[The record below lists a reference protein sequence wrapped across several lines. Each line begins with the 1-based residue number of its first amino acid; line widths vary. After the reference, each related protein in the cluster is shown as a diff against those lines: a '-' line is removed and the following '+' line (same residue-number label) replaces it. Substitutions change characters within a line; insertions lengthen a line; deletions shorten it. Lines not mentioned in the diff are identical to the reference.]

1 MESGTGKG
9 PLPLH
14 REAGGQDAAPRRLR
28 GWGRALPIALGVW
41 LLACVLFAAGLGSV
55 EISPAQVVSILLEKI
70 GLRGWAA
77 YDDVQAAV
85 LEAIRL
91 PRVVLAAL
99 VGAGLASSDAALQ
112 GLYRNPLA
120 DPGLLGI
127 SSGAALGVSGSI
139 VLGVSALG
147 MFTLPLAAFLG
158 SLSAMVLIYSLAR
171 HDRKTNVAVMLLAG
185 IAINA
190 LCGAGTG
197 LFSYFSTEDQLRS
210 ITFWLLGSL
219 GGATWPAV
227 LSAAPF
233 ILLSVGA
240 LPFFAGAL
248 NALLLGEANAR
259 HLGVSVETVKTLLVL
274 LIALGVG
281 AGVAVSGMIGFVGL
295 VVPHLVRLV
304 TGPNHRLV
312 LPNAALLG
320 ASLLVL
326 ADLLARTLVA
336 PLELPLGIVTSAL
349 GAPFFLFLLLRK
361 KRTGEL

>member
-1 MESGTGKG
+1 MSER
-9 PLPLH
+9 H
-14 REAGGQDAAPRRLR
+14 VAAPCRLR
-28 GWGRALPIALGVW
+28 GWSRTLPVALSAW
-41 LLACVLFAAGLGSV
+41 LLACLLFAAGLGSV

-70 GLRGWAA
+70 GLGGWAA

-91 PRVVLAAL
+91 PRVVMAAL
-99 VGAGLASSDAALQ
+99 VGAGLASSGAALQ

-127 SSGAALGVSGSI
+127 SSGAARPPDQRRRHAPRRDRHQR
-139 VLGVSALG
+139 AL
-147 MFTLPLAAFLG
+147 
-158 SLSAMVLIYSLAR
+158 R
-171 HDRKTNVAVMLLAG
+171 CD
-185 IAINA
+185 
-190 LCGAGTG
+190 
-197 LFSYFSTEDQLRS
+197 
-210 ITFWLLGSL
+210 
-219 GGATWPAV
+219 
-227 LSAAPF
+227 
-233 ILLSVGA
+233 
-240 LPFFAGAL
+240 
-248 NALLLGEANAR
+248 ALLLGEANAR

-274 LIALGVG
+274 LVLLIARGVD

-295 VVPHLVRLV
+295 VVPHLIRFL

-326 ADLLARTLVA
+326 ADLLARTVVA